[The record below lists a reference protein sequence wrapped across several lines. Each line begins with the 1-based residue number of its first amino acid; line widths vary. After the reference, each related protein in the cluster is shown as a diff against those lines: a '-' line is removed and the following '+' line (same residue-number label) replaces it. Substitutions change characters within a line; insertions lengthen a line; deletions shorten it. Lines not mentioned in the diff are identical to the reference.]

1 MNKLEQLIK
10 RSQQAY
16 SGELKTALWITF
28 WLFILT
34 WGDNDLIGALVN
46 LINKFAT

>member
-10 RSQQAY
+10 QSQQLY
-16 SGELKTALWITF
+16 SGEIKTALWISF

-34 WGDNDLIGALVN
+34 WGDNDLIGAIVN
-46 LINKFAT
+46 LINKYAT